1 MKSLLYLRRKNSGS
15 TALIVIID
23 SVTIQLLCLLVPNAE
38 VVNGGTDSAILS
50 LLPAYFQ
57 GTADAAI
64 GAADA
69 AVGTPD
75 ATFGAAAPA
84 DALYRSLLVGF
95 SQLRCHMYGITLDD
109 EEEEILRIAA
119 DRQSC
124 LSRVCDQVAGL
135 ALAELRQLL
144 IRRIADL
151 LVVNWSVSTD
161 GCFRKIAFGW
171 LASLRLLSWLQHQN
185 AS

>member
-38 VVNGGTDSAILS
+38 VVNGGTDSATLS

-69 AVGTPD
+69 A
-75 ATFGAAAPA
+75 
-84 DALYRSLLVGF
+84 ALL
-95 SQLRCHMYGITLDD
+95 
-109 EEEEILRIAA
+109 
-119 DRQSC
+119 
-124 LSRVCDQVAGL
+124 
-135 ALAELRQLL
+135 
-144 IRRIADL
+144 
-151 LVVNWSVSTD
+151 
-161 GCFRKIAFGW
+161 
-171 LASLRLLSWLQHQN
+171 
-185 AS
+185 